1 MGACIDIS
9 SFIEGSGV
17 LSQHFIHMLRLYD
30 SKRERKTNKHLT
42 KQKTLRQIS
51 PYIYIVQCLSV
62 VHYIHRIKEL

>member
-30 SKRERKTNKHLT
+30 SKRERKKKQTPNQTKNPQTNLSLYIYST
-42 KQKTLRQIS
+42 MSFSCSLYS
-51 PYIYIVQCLSV
+51 PY
-62 VHYIHRIKEL
+62 

>member
-30 SKRERKTNKHLT
+30 SKRERKKKQTPNQTKNPQTNLSIYT
-42 KQKTLRQIS
+42 YSTMSFSCSLYS
-51 PYIYIVQCLSV
+51 PY
-62 VHYIHRIKEL
+62 